1 MPIKQLRSFKRISL
15 IKGCEKIIEFEFNPK
30 KDLTYY
36 SAIKQKYI
44 VDKGDFEIQVGS
56 SSQDI
61 RLRKIIHVN

>member
-1 MPIKQLRSFKRISL
+1 MPIKQLKRFERVSL
-15 IKGCEKIIEFEFNPK
+15 NIGGEKMIEFEFNPIE
-30 KDLTYY
+30 DLNYY
-36 SAIKQKYI
+36 NAVEQKYI

>member
-1 MPIKQLRSFKRISL
+1 MPIKQLKRFERVSL
-15 IKGCEKIIEFEFNPK
+15 NIGGEKMIEFEFNPIE
-30 KDLTYY
+30 DLNYY
-36 SAIKQKYI
+36 NPVEQKYI

>member
-1 MPIKQLRSFKRISL
+1 MLKTVSEAIEYRRSIRK
-15 IKGCEKIIEFEFNPK
+15 FNPK